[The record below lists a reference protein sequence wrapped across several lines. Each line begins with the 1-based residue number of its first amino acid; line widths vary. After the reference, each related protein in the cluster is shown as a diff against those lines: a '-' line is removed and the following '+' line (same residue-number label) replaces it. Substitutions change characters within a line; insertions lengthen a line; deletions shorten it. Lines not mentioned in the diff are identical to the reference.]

1 MDQRAH
7 HAHFRNQAFL
17 IGHADVHAVS
27 RLANLK
33 ITIATDMRSCHTE
46 REIARQQNVQRRR
59 GYEYDLVTVEG
70 TLKVKN
76 YKPKDVRLN
85 IRKTLRGAVESQ
97 SDDDE
102 TVKLGEAVATDSPLS
117 RHTWEIAL
125 KAGEERIV
133 TYRYRV

>member
-1 MDQRAH
+1 
-7 HAHFRNQAFL
+7 
-17 IGHADVHAVS
+17 
-27 RLANLK
+27 
-33 ITIATDMRSCHTE
+33 MRSCHTE

-125 KAGEERIV
+125 KAGRAHRHLPLQSLAPRLSHYYHDVRIV
-133 TYRYRV
+133 PAALTGVISAEQRAPL

>member
-1 MDQRAH
+1 
-7 HAHFRNQAFL
+7 L
-17 IGHADVHAVS
+17 S
-27 RLANLK
+27 NLK

-133 TYRYRV
+133 TYRYGV

>member
-17 IGHADVHAVS
+17 VGHADVHAVS
-27 RLANLK
+27 RLVQFENHHRHGHALQSYGAGNR
-33 ITIATDMRSCHTE
+33 TA
-46 REIARQQNVQRRR
+46 ANVQRRR

-76 YKPKDVRLN
+76 YQPKDVRLN

-117 RHTWEIAL
+117 WLTWEIAL
-125 KAGEERIV
+125 KAGAERIV

>member
-1 MDQRAH
+1 
-7 HAHFRNQAFL
+7 
-17 IGHADVHAVS
+17 
-27 RLANLK
+27 
-33 ITIATDMRSCHTE
+33 MRSSPTE

-59 GYEYDLVTVEG
+59 GHEYDLVTVEG

-76 YKPKDVRLN
+76 YQPKDVRLN

-117 RHTWEIAL
+117 WLTWEIAL
-125 KAGEERIV
+125 KAGAERIV

>member
-1 MDQRAH
+1 
-7 HAHFRNQAFL
+7 L
-17 IGHADVHAVS
+17 S
-27 RLANLK
+27 NLK
-33 ITIATDMRSCHTE
+33 ISIATDMRSCHTE
-46 REIARQQNVQRRR
+46 REIARQQKVQRRR

-102 TVKLGEAVATDSPLS
+102 TVKLDEAVATDCPLS

-125 KAGEERIV
+125 KAEEERIV

>member
-1 MDQRAH
+1 
-7 HAHFRNQAFL
+7 
-17 IGHADVHAVS
+17 
-27 RLANLK
+27 
-33 ITIATDMRSCHTE
+33 MRSCHTE

-59 GYEYDLVTVEG
+59 GHEYDLVTVEG

-76 YKPKDVRLN
+76 YKPKGVRLN

-133 TYRYRV
+133 TYRYGV